1 MPTTLSDK
9 VKALFCCCFAI
20 ALPIGI
26 IIGIGVRNNQTFD
39 QEVLAASASSV
50 AAGSL
55 LYSGFVEMIS
65 EDFHDPEVSSNMVLK
80 LKMFLS
86 VVVGV
91 TAMAVLA
98 IFG

>member
-1 MPTTLSDK
+1 M
-9 VKALFCCCFAI
+9 KALLGCCFSI
-20 ALPIGI
+20 SLPIGI
-26 IIGIGVRNNQTFD
+26 IIGIGVRDNQTFD
-39 QEVLAASASSV
+39 QEVLAASASSI

-65 EDFHDPEVSSNMVLK
+65 EDFHDAEVSSNMVLK
-80 LKMFLS
+80 LKMFLG

-98 IFG
+98 IYG

>member
-1 MPTTLSDK
+1 M
-9 VKALFCCCFAI
+9 KAFLCCFFAI
-20 ALPIGI
+20 STPIGI
-26 IIGIGVRNNQTFD
+26 LIGIGVRNNQTFD
-39 QEVLAASASSV
+39 QEVLAASASSI

-65 EDFHDPEVSSNMVLK
+65 EDFHDPQVSANMVLK

-86 VVVGV
+86 LIIGV

-98 IFG
+98 IYG